1 MNIKFQRKDRKN
13 ALFLYICCMSLLVTL
28 VMEMFFTFLKR
39 VLGSLP
45 WVAVL
50 SDKETQQV
58 AFFFFFFFEGG
69 GGGRKNKFIILIQE
83 FFSGGIA

>member
-1 MNIKFQRKDRKN
+1 MKVINRKRIYGNETSTEVKWEKLIVNIKFQRKDHKD

-50 SDKETQQV
+50 
-58 AFFFFFFFEGG
+58 
-69 GGGRKNKFIILIQE
+69 GRCTVR
-83 FFSGGIA
+83 

>member
-1 MNIKFQRKDRKN
+1 MKVINRKRIYGNETSTEVKWEKLIVNIKFQRKDRKN

-50 SDKETQQV
+50 
-58 AFFFFFFFEGG
+58 
-69 GGGRKNKFIILIQE
+69 GRCTVR
-83 FFSGGIA
+83 